1 MNDVQSVFLRGVEEG
16 CLSVDIFL
24 LEIES
29 LLEQQFQTFEF
40 AISADV
46 EEDGLLVVV
55 FEVGVGSVVDEEF
68 HYFVGLLVVDEDG
81 REVECGLAGLGLEPV
96 DEDAVVLGQET
107 FDLVDGAGWGEEYQ
121 HFMAMAN

>member
-1 MNDVQSVFLRGVEEG
+1 MNDVQSVFLGGVEEG

-24 LEIES
+24 LEVES
-29 LLEQQFQTFEF
+29 LLEQQFQAFEF

-81 REVECGLAGLGLEPV
+81 
-96 DEDAVVLGQET
+96 
-107 FDLVDGAGWGEEYQ
+107 
-121 HFMAMAN
+121 